1 MKKSNKILILLAI
14 IAGVAYFSNMGYHIY
29 KLRKVY
35 QDKDMKALFNNWTQY
50 INVVCVTNPDSM
62 ILTKFRVEQGINYFR
77 INTDQQEK
85 DFYKN
90 MATREDTLFVSAET
104 AYILNRR
111 NNQQEYYIGLPNVKQ
126 LYWNGKLVQ
135 SF

>member
-1 MKKSNKILILLAI
+1 MS
-14 IAGVAYFSNMGYHIY
+14 
-29 KLRKVY
+29 
-35 QDKDMKALFNNWTQY
+35 
-50 INVVCVTNPDSM
+50 
-62 ILTKFRVEQGINYFR
+62 FR

>member
-62 ILTKFRVEQGINYFR
+62 ILTKFRVEHS
-77 INTDQQEK
+77 
-85 DFYKN
+85 
-90 MATREDTLFVSAET
+90 L
-104 AYILNRR
+104 
-111 NNQQEYYIGLPNVKQ
+111 
-126 LYWNGKLVQ
+126 
-135 SF
+135 